1 MCDPPTLLAFQ
12 FVFRRAI
19 LKFKKR
25 MTQVGEA
32 IARYHKLIES
42 EPYIDLAWAKALQ
55 DRIKA
60 EKLGGRPISPVLRPH
75 FITNRQ
81 YAALVKAAESL
92 FSAINRV
99 EQLALSNPALLARMQ
114 LLPAERMLAQV
125 DPGYSFFSVTGLL
138 DTSLNNGSLRFV
150 AHNSEAP
157 AGVVYGDVLA
167 DLFYD
172 APPVKEFRKK
182 YKLLKLGGAKYLLS
196 ALLKAYKDFGGK
208 LKRPRIAIVE
218 FRQPFHS
225 PDASEYALLAEM
237 FAREGCQTEIIS
249 PDQLEYRNGVLRRG
263 EFAIDIVYRRVR
275 LQEFLIRFDLSH
287 PLVRAYKDRAVCMV
301 NSFRSELGRKKAV
314 FDLLTDD
321 AVTSNF
327 PAAEKRAIKEFIPW
341 TRMVQ
346 AAKTTYRGHTVN
358 LPEFVMKHRVK
369 LVLKPNDDSAELNS
383 FRGAETDDLG
393 WEKALRQAMRVPYVV
408 QEVADPARAV
418 FPLMQYGSLI
428 MKEMQIDVHP
438 HSFLG
443 KVHGCSSW
451 LSVSGSNSFTT
462 LTGLAPT
469 FLLEAK

>member
-1 MCDPPTLLAFQ
+1 
-12 FVFRRAI
+12 
-19 LKFKKR
+19 

-55 DRIKA
+55 EKFKT
-60 EKLGGRPISPVLRPH
+60 EKLSGRPISPVLRPH

-99 EQLALSNPALLARMQ
+99 EHLALANPALLARMQ

-138 DTSLNNGSLRFV
+138 DTALNNGSLQFV
-150 AHNSEAP
+150 SHNADAP
-157 AGVVYGDVLA
+157 AGVVYGDMLA

-182 YKLLKLGGAKYLLS
+182 YKLSKVGGTKYLLS

-208 LKRPRIAIVE
+208 TKKPRIAIVE
-218 FRQPFHS
+218 FRQPFQS
-225 PDASEYALLAEM
+225 AESSEYTLLAEM
-237 FAREGCQTEIIS
+237 FAREGCPTEIAS
-249 PDQLEYRNGVLRRG
+249 PDQLEYRNGVLRKG

-321 AVTSNF
+321 AVTHGF
-327 PAAEKRAIKEFIPW
+327 PAVEKRAIKDFIPW

-346 AAKTTYRGHTVN
+346 AAKTTYRGHTVD
-358 LPEFVMKHRVK
+358 LPEFVMKHRTK

-408 QEVADPARAV
+408 QEVAEPAHAV
-418 FPLMQYGSLI
+418 FPLMQYGSLM

-451 LSVSGSNSFTT
+451 LSVAGSSGFST

-469 FLLEAK
+469 FLLEGK

>member
-1 MCDPPTLLAFQ
+1 
-12 FVFRRAI
+12 
-19 LKFKKR
+19 

-42 EPYIDLAWAKALQ
+42 EPYIDLGWAKALQ
-55 DRIKA
+55 ERIKA

-92 FSAINRV
+92 FSAIHRV
-99 EQLALSNPALLARMQ
+99 EQMALSTPALLARMQ

-150 AHNSEAP
+150 SHNSDAP

-182 YKLLKLGGAKYLLS
+182 YKLSKLGGAKYLLS

-208 LKRPRIAIVE
+208 LKKPRIAIIE

-225 PDASEYALLAEM
+225 ADASEYALLAEM

-275 LQEFLIRFDLSH
+275 LQEFLVRFDLSH

-321 AVTSNF
+321 AVTSGF
-327 PAAEKRAIKEFIPW
+327 PAAEKRAIKDFIPW

-346 AAKTTYRGHTVN
+346 ASKTTYRGHTVD

-451 LSVSGSNSFTT
+451 LSVAGSNSFTT

-469 FLLEAK
+469 FLLEGK

>member
-1 MCDPPTLLAFQ
+1 
-12 FVFRRAI
+12 
-19 LKFKKR
+19 

-42 EPYIDLAWAKALQ
+42 EPYIDLAWAKELQ
-55 DRIKA
+55 ERVKT
-60 EKLGGRPISPVLRPH
+60 EKLSGRPISPVLRPH

-99 EQLALSNPALLARMQ
+99 EHLALGNPALLARMQ

-138 DTSLNNGSLRFV
+138 DTALNNGTLRFV
-150 AHNSEAP
+150 SHSADAP
-157 AGVVYGDVLA
+157 AGVVYGDMLA

-172 APPVKEFRKK
+172 SPPVKEFRKK
-182 YKLLKLGGAKYLLS
+182 YKLSKVGGTKYLLS

-208 LKRPRIAIVE
+208 LKKPRIAIVE
-218 FRQPFHS
+218 FRQPFQS
-225 PDASEYALLAEM
+225 SEASEYSLLAEM
-237 FAREGCQTEIIS
+237 FTREGCPTEIAS
-249 PDQLEYRNGVLRRG
+249 PEQLEYRNGVLRKG
-263 EFAIDIVYRRVR
+263 EFEIDLIYRRVR

-321 AVTSNF
+321 AVTHGF
-327 PAAEKRAIKEFIPW
+327 PAVEKRAIKDFIPW

-346 AAKTTYRGHTVN
+346 ASKTTYRGHTVD
-358 LPEFVMKHRVK
+358 LPEFVMKHRTK

-408 QEVADPARAV
+408 QEVAEPARAV
-418 FPLMQYGSLI
+418 FPLMQYGSLM

-451 LSVSGSNSFTT
+451 LSVAGSSGFST

-469 FLLEAK
+469 FLLEGK

>member
-1 MCDPPTLLAFQ
+1 
-12 FVFRRAI
+12 
-19 LKFKKR
+19 

-55 DRIKA
+55 ERVKT
-60 EKLGGRPISPVLRPH
+60 EKLSGRPISPVLRPH

-99 EQLALSNPALLARMQ
+99 EHLALENPALLARMQ

-138 DTSLNNGSLRFV
+138 DTALNNGTLRFV
-150 AHNSEAP
+150 SHNADAP
-157 AGVVYGDVLA
+157 AGVVYGDMLA

-172 APPVKEFRKK
+172 SPPVKEFRKK
-182 YKLLKLGGAKYLLS
+182 YKLSKVGGTKYLLS

-208 LKRPRIAIVE
+208 IKKPRIAIVE
-218 FRQPFHS
+218 FRQPFQS
-225 PDASEYALLAEM
+225 SEASEYSLLAEM
-237 FAREGCQTEIIS
+237 FTGEGCPTEIVS
-249 PDQLEYRNGVLRRG
+249 PEQLEYRNGVLRKG
-263 EFAIDIVYRRVR
+263 EFEIDLVYRRVR

-321 AVTSNF
+321 AVTHGF
-327 PAAEKRAIKEFIPW
+327 PAAEKRAIKDFIPW

-346 AAKTTYRGHTVN
+346 ASKTTYRGHTVD
-358 LPEFVMKHRVK
+358 LPEFVMKHRTK

-408 QEVADPARAV
+408 QEVAEPARAV
-418 FPLMQYGSLI
+418 FPLMQYGSLM

-451 LSVSGSNSFTT
+451 LSVAGSSGFST

-469 FLLEAK
+469 FLLEGK